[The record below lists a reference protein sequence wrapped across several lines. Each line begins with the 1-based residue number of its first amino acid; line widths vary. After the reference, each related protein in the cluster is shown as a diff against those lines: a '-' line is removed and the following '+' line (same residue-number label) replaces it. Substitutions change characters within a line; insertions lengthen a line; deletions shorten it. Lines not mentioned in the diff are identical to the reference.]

1 MSDELIIR
9 SSSTITDVD
18 TKLRLIDLIAVP
30 YDEEADVMWRGEDWR
45 ESFDR
50 SAFTG
55 IEDHAGRVRVNREH
69 VKGDTV
75 GKVVSLTPGDPVGLR
90 TVVKVAK
97 SARGDDTLALAEE
110 DMIGASVGYR
120 VRQPSDVQFNRR
132 TKVRRV
138 MRAFLDHLA
147 MVESPAYAGA
157 QVLAVRDDG
166 TPAEVTSPLEATP
179 LLDTVRDDEL
189 FDWVAA
195 RLSK

>member
-1 MSDELIIR
+1 MSDELILR
-9 SSSTITDVD
+9 SSTIADVD
-18 TKLRLIDLIAVP
+18 TKLRLVDLIAVP
-30 YDEEADVMWRGEDWR
+30 YDEETDVIWRGEDWR

-132 TKVRRV
+132 TRVRRV

-157 QVLAVRDDG
+157 QVLAVRDGD
-166 TPAEVTSPLEATP
+166 TPVEVTSPLQATP
-179 LLDTVRDDEL
+179 MLDAILDDEL
-189 FDWVAA
+189 FEWAA
-195 RLSK
+195 TRIR